1 MPFDLGAPARLRMSV
16 TDEAGQPADAGS
28 MALTVRLPDGT
39 TSVFDPVPPVT
50 TGQYAYSYATTQP
63 GRHSVRW
70 VGTGANATA
79 YVDVFDVREAIP
91 TWIISLADA
100 RQQLK
105 KVAADTSQD
114 ESIRRWIGATT
125 AAVEW
130 FVGPVIERT
139 VTETHT
145 VGQVH
150 ALALR
155 RIPALQLTSVT
166 AVLDG
171 GTSYDV
177 DALDL
182 DGGDGIVRRKD
193 GGLLHGPLR
202 VAYTAGRRIVA
213 ENISAASELI
223 LQHLARTQYGSGR
236 PQMGTSDYDVTE
248 PVPGLGY
255 AIPNR
260 ALQLLSPD
268 QLPPG
273 MA

>member
-1 MPFDLGAPARLRMSV
+1 MPFDLGAPARLSMTV
-16 TDEAGQPADAGS
+16 TGDDGLPANAGA
-28 MALTVRLPDGT
+28 MALTVTLPDGT
-39 TSVFDPVPPVT
+39 SAVFDPVPPAT
-50 TGQYAYSYATTQP
+50 PGQYKYTYATTQP
-63 GRHSVRW
+63 GRHAVRW
-70 VGTGANATA
+70 VATGANATA

-130 FVGPVIERT
+130 FVGPVAERT
-139 VTETHT
+139 VTETHS
-145 VGQVH
+145 VGRVH

-155 RIPALQLTSVT
+155 QIPALALTSVVS
-166 AVLDG
+166 VLDG
-171 GTSYDV
+171 GPSYDV
-177 DALDL
+177 SALDL
-182 DGGDGIVRRKD
+182 DGGDGIVRLK
-193 GGLLHGPLR
+193 GGGYFYGPLR
-202 VAYTAGRRIVA
+202 VTYTAGRRIVA
-213 ENISAASELI
+213 ENISAAAELI
-223 LQHLARTQYGSGR
+223 LQHLARTQYGTGR
-236 PQMGTSDYDVTE
+236 PQLGVSDYDVNE
-248 PVPGLGY
+248 PIPGLGY

>member
-1 MPFDLGAPARLRMSV
+1 MPFDLGAPARLSTTV
-16 TDEAGQPADAGS
+16 TDDDGVPADAGS
-28 MALTVRLPDGT
+28 MALTVMLPDGT
-39 TSVFDPVPPVT
+39 SSVFDPVVPVS
-50 TGQYAYSYATTQP
+50 TGQYKYTYATTQP
-63 GRHSVRW
+63 GRHAVRW
-70 VGTGANATA
+70 VASGINATA

-100 RQQLK
+100 KQQLK
-105 KVAADTSQD
+105 MPAGTSQD

-130 FVGPVIERT
+130 FVGPVAERT

-145 VGQVH
+145 VGRVQ

-155 RIPALQLTSVT
+155 KLPALALTSVVP
-166 AVLDG
+166 VLDG
-171 GTSYDV
+171 GPTYDV
-177 DALDL
+177 AALDL
-182 DGGDGIVRRKD
+182 DGNDGIVRRKD
-193 GGLLHGPLR
+193 GGPLYGPLR
-202 VAYTAGRRIVA
+202 VTYTAGRRIVA
-213 ENISAASELI
+213 ENISAAAELI

-236 PQMGTSDYDVTE
+236 PQLGTGDFDVTE

>member
-1 MPFDLGAPARLRMSV
+1 MPFDLGAPARLSMTV
-16 TDEAGQPADAGS
+16 TDDDGQLANAGS
-28 MALTVRLPDGT
+28 MALTVTLPDGT
-39 TSVFDPVPPVT
+39 TSVFDPVPPAS
-50 TGQYAYSYATTQP
+50 TGQYKYSYATTQP
-63 GRHSVRW
+63 GRHAVRW
-70 VGTGANATA
+70 LATGANATA

-105 KVAADTSQD
+105 KASADTAQD

-130 FVGPVIERT
+130 FVGPVAVRT
-139 VTETHT
+139 VTETHS
-145 VGQVH
+145 VGWVR

-155 RIPALQLTSVT
+155 KLPALQLTSVT

-177 DALDL
+177 STLDL

-193 GGLLHGPLR
+193 GGLLYGPLR
-202 VAYTAGRRIVA
+202 VTYTAGRRIVA
-213 ENISAASELI
+213 ENISAAAELI
-223 LQHLARTQYGSGR
+223 LQHLSRTQYGSGR
-236 PQMGTSDYDVTE
+236 PQMGTGDYDVTE
-248 PVPGLGY
+248 PIPGLGY